1 MKTKEGITKVVNM
14 NILDVKYGLSVMDLK
29 NYANKGRSK
38 VLR

>member
-14 NILDVKYGLSVMDLK
+14 NILDVKYGPSVMDLK

>member
-1 MKTKEGITKVVNM
+1 MENKEEITKVSDM
-14 NILDVKYGLSVMDLK
+14 NILDVKYGTSVMDLK